1 MTAEGSLS
9 DPAGDRAY
17 MYDSPEDDVFY
28 DDGEYAY
35 LQDTA
40 GSVYQNR
47 VKYFDLIYARSSDSN
62 TDDTIDI
69 DPEQELIYLLIR
81 LGTW

>member
-1 MTAEGSLS
+1 
-9 DPAGDRAY
+9 
-17 MYDSPEDDVFY
+17 MYDSPENDVFY

-35 LQDTA
+35 LRDKR

-47 VKYFDLIYARSSDSN
+47 VKYFDLIYARSSDRD

-69 DPEQELIYLLIR
+69 DPEQELVYQLTR
-81 LGTW
+81 SGTW